1 MDANALL
8 EWFDALPIDP
18 AETVKL
24 EFAVAIDRAMRDRRL
39 TRKQVAQLLGTSPAW
54 VTKVLRGDVNLTI
67 DSMVKLCGV
76 VDHELQITMAKRRQ
90 PPAEAATT

>member
-39 TRKQVAQLLGTSPAW
+39 SRKQVAQLLGTSPAW
-54 VTKVLRGDVNLTI
+54 VTKVLRGDVNLTV
-67 DSMVKLCGV
+67 DSMVRLCGAV
-76 VDHELQITMAKRRQ
+76 GRELQIRVVETRR
-90 PPAEAATT
+90 AS